1 MSNAASRKLGQLL
14 VDRRL
19 ISKDSLESSLQLEE
33 ESGIPLAKLLMDGGQ
48 VREED
53 MLRVVAER
61 VGLDFVELDDGMLE
75 PAAVGRLSA
84 QQARELGAVPVRI
97 EDGTLLVAVADPF
110 DRFRAQRLE
119 EAAGVL
125 VSLALATRE
134 SIERALDFVYGP
146 PAQEAGPLATVTQ
159 LRPEETP
166 RGEVHVNDLLEVLL
180 ERSGSDLHLT
190 TGSPP
195 LMRIHGSLVSLE
207 GYPVL
212 KPAELRRMIYEILTD
227 KQRHA
232 LEENLELDTSHPLPG
247 KARFRVNVYF
257 QRDSIGAV
265 MRAIPHEIKPLA
277 ELGVPPVVA
286 GFADLPRGLVLVTG
300 PTGQGKSTTLAS
312 IIDLVNQ
319 RQAVHILTIEDP
331 IEFLHTHKRAVVNQR
346 EVGSDTHGF
355 AQALRHALR
364 QDPDVILV
372 GELRDLETIATALT
386 AAETGHLVLA
396 TLHTQDAPQS
406 VDRIIDVFP
415 AYQQAQVRT
424 QLASTIQAIVTQQ
437 LLPNKEGTGRVAAC
451 EVMVATPAIRN
462 LIREGK
468 NSQMVTAMQ
477 AGARYGMQTM
487 DQSLAALV
495 KAGKVSFQVA
505 LERANNAEDF
515 QRLAGRAPVR
525 G

>member
-1 MSNAASRKLGQLL
+1 M
-14 VDRRL
+14 
-19 ISKDSLESSLQLEE
+19 
-33 ESGIPLAKLLMDGGQ
+33 
-48 VREED
+48 
-53 MLRVVAER
+53 
-61 VGLDFVELDDGMLE
+61 
-75 PAAVGRLSA
+75 
-84 QQARELGAVPVRI
+84 
-97 EDGTLLVAVADPF
+97 
-110 DRFRAQRLE
+110 
-119 EAAGVL
+119 
-125 VSLALATRE
+125 
-134 SIERALDFVYGP
+134 
-146 PAQEAGPLATVTQ
+146 
-159 LRPEETP
+159 
-166 RGEVHVNDLLEVLL
+166 EVLL